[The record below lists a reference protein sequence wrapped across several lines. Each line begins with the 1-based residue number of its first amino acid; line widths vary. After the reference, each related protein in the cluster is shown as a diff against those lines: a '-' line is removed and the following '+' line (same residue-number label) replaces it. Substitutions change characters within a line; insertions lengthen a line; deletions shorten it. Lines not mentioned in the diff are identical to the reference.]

1 MTLRKI
7 IIHCPLPEGGIA
19 EHAHYQAVAL
29 HQSGVAVTM
38 LTSPGFL
45 PGQQAKPYRVR
56 AWLLPPYLA
65 VRSSLAKRLWFALA
79 VVLNEWLLAAL
90 IVGGRFGQV
99 LLGATSET
107 LAPLTVWP
115 HVLLCA
121 LGVRYAANIHDP
133 QRKQRDGAGWWHRW
147 SVRASFYPIGYG
159 LIHEDFDPHQPQI
172 PAHVQCLRVPYGC
185 YRAAV
190 RPDDGRDLRARI
202 GAGAD
207 RHVFLAFGYIA
218 DRKNIDACVRSVAA
232 VPQAVLLV
240 AGRVASRHDKPVDF
254 YRDLAAQLGCADRV
268 HIFDGFVPDAMV
280 AHYFGAAD
288 SVLLTYKPEFVS
300 QSGVLLLASNWAK
313 PVLASSG
320 PGPLAETV
328 RRFDLGPVVA
338 ADDIPATV
346 AAMQAL
352 VAHGHARHGWEEF
365 RAHASWVRNVAVLC
379 AALDRGQG
387 TGKEDR

>member
-1 MTLRKI
+1 MTRRKI
-7 IIHCPLPEGGIA
+7 IIYCPLPEGGIA

-29 HQSGVAVTM
+29 VERGVDVTM

-45 PGQQAKPYRVR
+45 PGQKHKPYRER
-56 AWLLPPYLA
+56 AWLLPPYPSARNEA
-65 VRSSLAKRLWFALA
+65 VKRLLFAVAL
-79 VVLNEWLLAAL
+79 VINEWLFAAC
-90 IVGGRFGQV
+90 IVLGRFRNV

-115 HVLLCA
+115 HLLLRA

-133 QRKQRDGAGWWHRW
+133 QRKQRDGLGWWHRW
-147 SVRASFYPIGYG
+147 SVRASFYPIRFG

-172 PAHVQCLRVPYGC
+172 PGHVQCLRVPYGC
-185 YRAAV
+185 YRAAIDA
-190 RPDDGRDLRARI
+190 DDGKALRQSI
-202 GAGAD
+202 GAAAGS
-207 RHVFLAFGYIA
+207 HVFLAFGYIA
-218 DRKNIDACVRSVAA
+218 DRKNLDACVRAVAE

-240 AGRVASRHDKPVDF
+240 AGRVASRHDKPAQY

-268 HIFDGFVPDAMV
+268 HIFDGFVPDEMV

-320 PGPLAETV
+320 PGPLALTV

-338 ADDIPATV
+338 ADDHPATV
-346 AAMQAL
+346 AAMRQL
-352 VAHGHARHGWEEF
+352 VAQGYPTTGWEAF
-365 RAHASWVRNVAVLC
+365 RVHASWERNVAILC
-379 AALDRGQG
+379 AALDDGHAAG
-387 TGKEDR
+387 EETI